1 MVIKVLYWGVKS
13 SLCKM
18 PLEAQTNAKYSTAP
32 LGFETLLQYLGL
44 TNFHE
49 MHHTG
54 GISIAIVI
62 ATVTV

>member
-1 MVIKVLYWGVKS
+1 
-13 SLCKM
+13 M
-18 PLEAQTNAKYSTAP
+18 PNNLSTAP

-44 TNFHE
+44 TKFHK